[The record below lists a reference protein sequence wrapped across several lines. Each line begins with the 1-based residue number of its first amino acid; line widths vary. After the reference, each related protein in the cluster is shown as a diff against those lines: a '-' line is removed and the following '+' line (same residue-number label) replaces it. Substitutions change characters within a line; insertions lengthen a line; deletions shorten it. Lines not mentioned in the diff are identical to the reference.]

1 MAGTKQIDTLFNK
14 VLHQRDYLKCPYDYG
29 DFNDDPGD
37 PDYGKPPDY
46 DVEFYPTSDYDTS
59 HDEVYNE
66 NYYKDQIGKEIYEY
80 TKKLIHKLSDKIDS
94 IERTLVD
101 FNYNDWIRFK
111 KKLKKEVSNSY
122 QS

>member
-59 HDEVYNE
+59 YDEVYNE

-94 IERTLVD
+94 IERKEELA
-101 FNYNDWIRFK
+101 IK
-111 KKLKKEVSNSY
+111 KKNAGLKKY
-122 QS
+122 LMRL